1 MHSSS
6 SPLPEIPAVGFL
18 AEVSAEH
25 RAFLTGFGKF
35 HRRTRGEVFIHEGS
49 PQESLGLVLAG
60 ELHVLTALDS
70 HPLLLAEIGVGDM
83 IGEINIF
90 DPASAS
96 ATVIARS
103 DCLVWSLSRRELAGL
118 IEADPEAGQS
128 VTWGLLRQLARR
140 IRVMNEQL
148 VESKTLR
155 ARLAY
160 ESTPYE
166 DD

>member
-1 MHSSS
+1 MQPTS

-18 AEVSAEH
+18 ADVSAEH

-49 PQESLGLVLAG
+49 PQEALGLVLDG
-60 ELHVLTALDS
+60 ELHVLTSLDS
-70 HPLLLAEIGVGDM
+70 QPVLLAELSTGDM

-90 DPASAS
+90 DPATAS

-103 DCLVWSLSRRELAGL
+103 DCLVWSISRRELSGL
-118 IEADPEAGQS
+118 VETDPEAGQS
-128 VTWGLLRQLARR
+128 VTWGLLRQLSRR
-140 IRVMNEQL
+140 IRQMNEQL
-148 VESKTLR
+148 VEASMLR